1 MKLLTWSLT
10 ALLVASPSAFANI
23 DIQFD
28 FSYDTSGFFNSTN
41 IQTLNAAASV
51 FETRITDSL
60 SAINSGGLNNFQ
72 GLILDPSD
80 INQTQTLSTL
90 SVAANVIK
98 IYVGSDNL
106 GGFTIGAGGSGGYSC
121 SGLGSFCANAVDR
134 GQTNTTGNSATD
146 FATWGGMISF
156 NSSTSWYFGQ
166 DQAGLTNTQFDF
178 YTVAVHEIAH
188 VLGFG
193 LAPSFEAQ
201 VNGSNFNSSETGTV
215 ALSNDL
221 AHWAPGTMSTVGGT
235 LQETVMDPDITPG
248 TRKYFTDL
256 DYAGMA
262 AIGWSVVTPVPESS
276 ISLNLLAGGLLL
288 GLLYRRNLG
297 SRRQTVINAYA

>member
-1 MKLLTWSLT
+1 MKFLTWSLT
-10 ALLVASPSAFANI
+10 ALLVSSPTAFANI

-28 FSYDTSGFFNSTN
+28 FTYDTSGFFNSTN

-51 FETRITDSL
+51 FETRLTDNL
-60 SAINSGGLNNFQ
+60 TAINSNGFNNFQ
-72 GLILDPSD
+72 GLIFNPSD
-80 INQTQTLSTL
+80 FNQTQTLSNL

-106 GGFTIGAGGSGGYSC
+106 GGQTIGAGGSGGYSC
-121 SGLGSFCANAVDR
+121 SGFGSFCANAVDR
-134 GQTNTTGNSATD
+134 GQSNTTGNSATD

-156 NSSTSWYFGQ
+156 NSATSWYFGQ
-166 DQAGLTNTQFDF
+166 DQTGLTNAQFDF

-193 LAPSFEAQ
+193 LASSFEAQ
-201 VNGSNFNSSETGTV
+201 VSGNTFNSSETGTV
-215 ALSNDL
+215 TLSNDL
-221 AHWAPGTMSTVGGT
+221 AHWAPGTMSTVGGK

-248 TRKYFTDL
+248 TRKYFTAL

-262 AIGWSVVTPVPESS
+262 AIGWSVVTPVPESN

-288 GLLYRRNLG
+288 AFALRRKRISVLA
-297 SRRQTVINAYA
+297 RVAA